1 MFVCVCNAIR
11 ESQVV
16 AARAA
21 GCTTPDEAM
30 AFLGAKLDCRACVGH
45 LLETLD
51 AGEKVAATRQA
62 S

>member
-11 ESQVV
+11 ESQVM

-21 GCTTPDEAM
+21 GCATPEEAM
-30 AFLGAKLDCRACVGH
+30 AFLGAKLECRACVGH
-45 LLETLD
+45 LMDRLD
-51 AGEKVAATRQA
+51 AGEGVAAARQA